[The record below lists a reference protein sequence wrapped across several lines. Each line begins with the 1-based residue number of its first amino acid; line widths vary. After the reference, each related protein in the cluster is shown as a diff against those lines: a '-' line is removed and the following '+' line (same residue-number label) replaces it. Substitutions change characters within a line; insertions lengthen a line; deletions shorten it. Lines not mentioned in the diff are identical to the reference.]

1 MEVRA
6 AFGPK
11 SDDFA
16 PQASPGSDV
25 RHQSLPSIFS
35 CFFVTLSK
43 RTFKHSKPP
52 LRPLPLLSYCWLPPI
67 VKKSLIFRD
76 GIPS

>member
-43 RTFKHSKPP
+43 RTFKHLKPP
-52 LRPLPLLSYCWLPPI
+52 PAPSPPPLILLAASYRKEKLHFPRWNP
-67 VKKSLIFRD
+67 
-76 GIPS
+76 